1 MKNSL
6 LKACGVK
13 VLDTFSNETTVF
25 NPISE
30 AGRFIGCS
38 ETAVRKA
45 LKNLKEKG
53 VARLV
58 KKKYLVKFI
67 DDKS

>member
-1 MKNSL
+1 MKNSP

-25 NPISE
+25 NSISE

-45 LKNLKEKG
+45 LKNIKEKW
-53 VARLV
+53 VARLI
-58 KKKYLVKFI
+58 KKKKILGKI
-67 DDKS
+67 HRW